1 MILKPDSNIYTDTG
15 IESVATDIVARQLTQ
30 VTAGPI
36 IADQQQAT

>member
-1 MILKPDSNIYTDTG
+1 MILTPNSNMYIDTG

-30 VTAGPI
+30 VTGPI